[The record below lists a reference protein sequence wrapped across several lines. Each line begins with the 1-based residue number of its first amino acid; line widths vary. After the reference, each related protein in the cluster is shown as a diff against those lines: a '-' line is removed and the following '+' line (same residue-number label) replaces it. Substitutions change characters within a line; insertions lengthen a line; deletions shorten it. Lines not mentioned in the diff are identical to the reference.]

1 MPEWTEDS
9 FPGFLLNVTAGRIAN
24 RLDLGGANYTVDAAC
39 GSSLAALNVAVREL
53 RTGASDMVVLGGV
66 DTVQN
71 PFTYLAFSKTQA
83 FSPRGRCRPFD
94 AGADGIV
101 ISEGVAAVILKR
113 LADAERDG
121 DRIYAVIQGVGSSS
135 DGRCRGLT
143 APSYEGQVRALERAY
158 AEAGIDPA
166 TVGYI
171 EAHGTGT
178 AVGDV
183 VEIEALT
190 RLFQS
195 RGARPGS
202 CVVGSVKSQIG
213 HTKCAAGLAGLI
225 QAALALRHRTYPPT
239 IGITAPNPQLDVKEG
254 AFRLNVEAQPW
265 MQADVDHPRRA
276 GVSAFGFGGTNFH
289 AVLEAYE
296 GDPVAT
302 PQPPT
307 RDWPA
312 ELLAWSAAD
321 RTGLLCDLDHLAQ
334 RLSAGSRPPLRDLA
348 HALAG
353 RLGTPA
359 TATTLAIVTT
369 SHADLIAKLSLARDA
384 IRGGSPA
391 VADPRGVYFAEP
403 PGLSG
408 QKIAFVFPGQ
418 GSQTVGMLRDLAIH
432 FEDVRR
438 AYEEFDAAILA
449 LGHEP
454 IGPRIFPPPV
464 FDEAARRRQDEA
476 LQATEVAQPAIG
488 AASVGLLRLLAKVG
502 VQPDMTAGHSYGEL
516 VALHAAGALD
526 SRGLAWLS
534 QCRGRLLRDAGGD
547 RPGAMAALL
556 TGPESVPDL
565 IGEQTG
571 VLIVNFNGPRRPSS
585 PGHAKRST
593 RSSSGPWRGRSRA
606 GSCPWPAPSTRHS
619 WSPRVGPWR
628 GMLLKH

>member
-1 MPEWTEDS
+1 MERCKGLLPEWTEDS
-9 FPGFLLNVTAGRIAN
+9 FAGFLLNVTAGRIAN

-94 AGADGIV
+94 TSADGIV

-195 RGARPGS
+195 REARQGR

-225 QAALALRHRTYPPT
+225 HATLALRHRTYPPT
-239 IGITAPNPQLDVKEG
+239 IGITAPNPQLDVKDG

-265 MQADVDHPRRA
+265 LHADVDHPRRA

-302 PQPPT
+302 PLPAT

-321 RTGLLCDLDHLAQ
+321 RDRA
-334 RLSAGSRPPLRDLA
+334 ASRPGSPGGAAVR
-348 HALAG
+348 G
-353 RLGTPA
+353 RTSPA
-359 TATTLAIVTT
+359 ARPGARPGEP
-369 SHADLIAKLSLARDA
+369 ARDA
-384 IRGGSPA
+384 G
-391 VADPRGVYFAEP
+391 D
-403 PGLSG
+403 
-408 QKIAFVFPGQ
+408 K
-418 GSQTVGMLRDLAIH
+418 
-432 FEDVRR
+432 
-438 AYEEFDAAILA
+438 
-449 LGHEP
+449 
-454 IGPRIFPPPV
+454 
-464 FDEAARRRQDEA
+464 
-476 LQATEVAQPAIG
+476 
-488 AASVGLLRLLAKVG
+488 
-502 VQPDMTAGHSYGEL
+502 
-516 VALHAAGALD
+516 
-526 SRGLAWLS
+526 SRPW
-534 QCRGRLLRDAGGD
+534 
-547 RPGAMAALL
+547 
-556 TGPESVPDL
+556 
-565 IGEQTG
+565 
-571 VLIVNFNGPRRPSS
+571 
-585 PGHAKRST
+585 
-593 RSSSGPWRGRSRA
+593 RSSR
-606 GSCPWPAPSTRHS
+606 
-619 WSPRVGPWR
+619 PRTPT
-628 GMLLKH
+628 